1 MRGTDTLSL
10 RPGQTSE
17 QVAEVVNA
25 AAGGRLVLASEH
37 ASNCIP
43 AKFDGLGLDADARQ
57 SHIAWDPGAEPLAR
71 AMSDILAA
79 PLVLSCVSRL
89 VYDCNRAL
97 SHPGAT
103 AETSEL
109 YAIPGNADLSD
120 AEREARKR
128 DYYDPFRALLAQ
140 TLRRAGP
147 DAVLVTVHTF
157 IPVYFHT
164 PRAVEIG
171 LLHDADSRL
180 ADRMLASAADHSNHL
195 VRRNEP
201 YSPKDG
207 VTHTL
212 KEHAIP
218 NGLANVMVEV
228 RNDLVASAE
237 ARDCMAHMLCAWL
250 GEAITA
256 LNTDAEIA

>member
-1 MRGTDTLSL
+1 MRGTDTVSL
-10 RPGQTSE
+10 RSGQTSE

-25 AAGGRLVLASEH
+25 AAGGRIVLACEH
-37 ASNCIP
+37 ASNHIP
-43 AKFDGLGLDADARQ
+43 AKFDGLGLDDDAVQ

-97 SHPGAT
+97 DHPGAT
-103 AETSEL
+103 AQTSEL
-109 YAIPGNADLSD
+109 YAIPGNEDLSD
-120 AEREARKR
+120 GERAARKR
-128 DYYDPFRALLAQ
+128 EFYDPFRALLAQ

-164 PRAVEIG
+164 PRAIEIG

-180 ADRMLASAADHSNHL
+180 ADRMLASAADHGNHL

-212 KEHAIP
+212 KEHAVP
-218 NGLANVMVEV
+218 YGLANVMVEV
-228 RNDLVASAE
+228 RSDLVADSE
-237 ARDCMAHMLCAWL
+237 AQCRMAKLLCCWL